1 MNYQKSRD
9 AIDFVEA
16 TIKLQETPIRKELK
30 EVLEVILLGDIVIY
44 NQNAVRVMQSM
55 GQNNGN
61 QYG

>member
-16 TIKLQETPIRKELK
+16 AIKLQETPIRRELK

-44 NQNAVRVMQSM
+44 NQNALRVMQSM
-55 GQNNGN
+55 GQNNKD